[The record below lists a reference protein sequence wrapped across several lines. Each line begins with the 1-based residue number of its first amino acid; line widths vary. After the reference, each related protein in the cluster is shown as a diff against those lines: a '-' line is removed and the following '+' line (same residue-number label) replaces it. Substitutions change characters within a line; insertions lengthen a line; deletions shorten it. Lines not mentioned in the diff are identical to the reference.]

1 MTIQNINIGN
11 IANDGTGDDLREAFR
26 KVNENFDELDLR
38 QPESTTGA
46 GVGTGVS
53 VFAGKV
59 GDQLTFKNFTAGTG
73 VAVQSV
79 AGNDIQISA
88 NLQGFLV
95 VTDNGSMNVD
105 DGETLRV
112 IGGPGID
119 TKLVGNVLSI
129 SAEGETGDEGFDS
142 NLDFGAI
149 SPNILS
155 HAGFIQFSTTI
166 DYGTITSPETK
177 FDSNLGAIAV

>member
-46 GVGTGVS
+46 GIGTGVS

-59 GDQLTFKNFTAGTG
+59 GNQLTFNNLTAGTG
-73 VAVQSV
+73 LAVQSV
-79 AGNDIQISA
+79 AGNDIQIST

-95 VTDNGSMNVD
+95 VTDNGSINVD

-112 IGGPGID
+112 VGGPGI
-119 TKLVGNVLSI
+119 
-129 SAEGETGDEGFDS
+129 
-142 NLDFGAI
+142 
-149 SPNILS
+149 
-155 HAGFIQFSTTI
+155 
-166 DYGTITSPETK
+166 
-177 FDSNLGAIAV
+177 

>member
-46 GVGTGVS
+46 GIGTGVS

-59 GDQLTFKNFTAGTG
+59 GNQLTFNNLTAGTG
-73 VAVQSV
+73 LGVQSV
-79 AGNDIQISA
+79 AGNDIQIST

-95 VTDNGSMNVD
+95 VTDNGSINVD

-112 IGGPGID
+112 VGGPGID
-119 TKLVGNVLSI
+119 TKMVGNVLSI
-129 SAEGETGDEGFDS
+129 SEEGETGDQGFDS

-149 SPNILS
+149 NPNIVS
-155 HAGFIQFSTTI
+155 HAGFIQSNTTI
-166 DYGTITSPETK
+166 DYGTITSPGT
-177 FDSNLGAIAV
+177 FSSNLGAIAV

>member
-46 GVGTGVS
+46 GIGSGGVA

-59 GDQLTFKNFTAGTG
+59 GDQLQFKNITAGTG
-73 VAVQSV
+73 ISV
-79 AGNDIQISA
+79 AGVAGNNIQITT
-88 NLQGFLV
+88 NLQGMLV
-95 VTDNGSMNVD
+95 LTDAGSSNID
-105 DGETLRV
+105 DGETLSI

-119 TKLVGNVLSI
+119 TAMVNNVLTITS
-129 SAEGETGDEGFDS
+129 SAQSGAQGFDT

-149 SPNILS
+149 NPDILS
-155 HAGFIQFSTTI
+155 HAAFFQYATTI
-166 DYGTITSPETK
+166 DYGTITSPEAIFNT
-177 FDSNLGAIAV
+177 NLGKI

>member
-46 GVGTGVS
+46 GIGTGVA
-53 VFAGKV
+53 VFSGKV
-59 GDQLTFKNFTAGTG
+59 GDQLQFKNFTAGTG
-73 VAVQSV
+73 VSVQAV

-95 VTDNGSMNVD
+95 VTDSGSMNVD
-105 DGETLRV
+105 DGETLRI
-112 IGGPGID
+112 IGGAGITTGLSGNTVTITD
-119 TKLVGNVLSI
+119 TS
-129 SAEGETGDEGFDS
+129 SEGSEVFTTQLE
-142 NLDFGAI
+142 FGAI
-149 SPNILS
+149 NPNITS
-155 HAGFIQFSTTI
+155 HAEYLQLNFDI
-166 DYGTITSPETK
+166 DYGTITAPVTYGT
-177 FDSNLGAIAV
+177 DMGAVA

>member
-53 VFAGKV
+53 VFNGKV
-59 GDQLTFKNFTAGTG
+59 GDQLTFKNFTAGAG
-73 VAVQSV
+73 VSVQAV
-79 AGNDIQISA
+79 AGNDIQIST

-95 VTDNGSMNVD
+95 VTDAGSMNVD
-105 DGETLRV
+105 DGETLRI
-112 IGGPGID
+112 IGGAGINVGLSGNTVTITD
-119 TKLVGNVLSI
+119 TS
-129 SAEGETGDEGFDS
+129 SEGSDVFTTQLEFGD
-142 NLDFGAI
+142 I
-149 SPNILS
+149 IPNIQS
-155 HAGFIQFSTTI
+155 HAQYMQLAFDI
-166 DYGTITSPETK
+166 DYGTITSASLYK
-177 FDSNLGAIAV
+177 SDLGTIV

>member
-53 VFAGKV
+53 VFNGKV

-73 VAVQSV
+73 MTVAAV
-79 AGNDIQISA
+79 AGNDIQIST
-88 NLQGFLV
+88 NLQGMLV
-95 VTDNGSMNVD
+95 VTDSGSINVD
-105 DGETLRV
+105 DGETLRI
-112 IGGPGID
+112 IGGAGISTNLSGNTITITD
-119 TKLVGNVLSI
+119 TS
-129 SAEGETGDEGFDS
+129 SEGSEVFTTQLE
-142 NLDFGAI
+142 FGAI
-149 SPNILS
+149 VPDIQS
-155 HAGFIQFSTTI
+155 HAQYLQLTLDV
-166 DYGTITSPETK
+166 DYGTITTPVGFTSDIGT
-177 FDSNLGAIAV
+177 IV